1 MVSVLDLII
10 PSLLKERYLFTCS
23 PMSRIMWPLRTLFV
37 LFRSVRRFFELQTSL
52 QCSGWIR
59 FAPPSSP
66 PDRCRC
72 VVCRRGHRERKCA
85 DTIGTVLVPWIG
97 LPILKYKYIFS
108 NKIHGS
114 NFIKQ
119 HSETVMVWNFQDAD
133 CCLRSKFIA
142 SFVIIFGTLSFPI
155 LGWRYSPSWLR
166 DNETTTAVVN
176 VMPVIVKSKF

>member
-1 MVSVLDLII
+1 MKPTSGMVSVLDLII

-23 PMSRIMWPLRTLFV
+23 PMSRIMWPFRTLFV

-97 LPILKYKYIFS
+97 LPMLKYKYIFQKKYTEAILS
-108 NKIHGS
+108 NSTRKLLWFEI
-114 NFIKQ
+114 
-119 HSETVMVWNFQDAD
+119 
-133 CCLRSKFIA
+133 SKMLIA
-142 SFVIIFGTLSFPI
+142 V
-155 LGWRYSPSWLR
+155 
-166 DNETTTAVVN
+166 
-176 VMPVIVKSKF
+176 